1 MAAAAAV
8 EEEAEEEEYQRPGW
22 RRGEGM
28 QGGDAEGEP
37 ISANPVSYREVDP
50 FQKNSFAIEHTTS
63 SGVCIQKLFGFDDP
77 RVCCSVCSTFCR
89 MPPFFLYFHEF
100 WKAIPSR
107 LPEAHFSRQSK
118 HHAG

>member
-77 RVCCSVCSTFCR
+77 RVCCSVC
-89 MPPFFLYFHEF
+89 
-100 WKAIPSR
+100 
-107 LPEAHFSRQSK
+107 
-118 HHAG
+118 